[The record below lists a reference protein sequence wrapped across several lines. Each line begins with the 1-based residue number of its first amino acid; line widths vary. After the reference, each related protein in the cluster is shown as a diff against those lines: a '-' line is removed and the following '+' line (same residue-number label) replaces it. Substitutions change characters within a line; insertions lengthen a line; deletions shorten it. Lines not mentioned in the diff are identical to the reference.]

1 MLDEVRAAVVEAGCA
16 EVGGS
21 GEVHEGCHDDD
32 WEGGELNHVGGIF
45 LKR

>member
-1 MLDEVRAAVVEAGCA
+1 
-16 EVGGS
+16 
-21 GEVHEGCHDDD
+21 VHEGCHDDD